1 MQFYCESLTEY
12 KRLPTKEVKIGD
24 LLLGNFHPIRVQTM
38 TTTDTM
44 DTIATVEQSI
54 RCIEAGAELVRI
66 TAPSKRE
73 AENLL
78 NIKNELR
85 RRGYTTP
92 LVADIHFTPNAA
104 EIAAR
109 IVEKVRVNPG
119 NYVDKKKFEL
129 IEYSDADYAE
139 EIERIRERFTPL
151 VKICKEY
158 GTAMRIGTNHGSLS
172 DRIMSRYGDTP
183 MGMVESAMEFLR
195 IARNESYHNIV
206 LSMKSSNPQVMVQA
220 YRLLV
225 RTMFDEFG
233 ECYPLH
239 LGVTEAGDGEDGR
252 IKSAIGIG
260 TLLEDGLGDT
270 IRVSLTEDPELEI
283 PVCKDIVKRYSPKSA
298 KGGELAGAQSSLTQ
312 ESNNISVSLKSE
324 AGVLANPPTLGELE
338 GAFSPL
344 GKGRD
349 RGIKLP
355 YSPFEYKRRETF
367 SVNNIGNHRVPV
379 VIADL
384 SKLQTITPKDLQSI
398 GYSYDEIT
406 DKWTIADTAADYV
419 FIGHTI
425 LDFALPGTLKV
436 IVYPAA
442 WLEVEQ
448 NLSEN
453 TKGKYFP
460 IFDNDGYAKAEYKS
474 SHLNFVM
481 IDCYGSTETPY
492 STDMEFLNVIANDPK
507 VVLCLSSN
515 GRNAMQSVRRMFI
528 ELMNKGVKNPVIITV
543 DSNWQTADEHLIHY
557 ATEAGALL
565 LDGMGDG
572 VCLGMTSES
581 YTLQATSY
589 KQVSGRNYL
598 QSQTVEQFIN
608 NTAFSILQATRTRI
622 SKTEYISCP
631 SCGRT
636 LFDLQ
641 ETTAKIRAV
650 TNHLK
655 GVKIAIMGCIVN
667 GPGEMADADFGYVG
681 SGPGKI
687 TLYKGKEI
695 VKRNVP
701 SEIAV
706 EELINLLKESDV
718 WIEQNALVS

>member
-1 MQFYCESLTEY
+1 MQFYSESLTEY
-12 KRLPTKEVKIGD
+12 KRLATREVKIGD
-24 LLLGNFHPIRVQTM
+24 LLLGNFQPIRVQTM

-66 TAPSKRE
+66 TAPSKNE

-85 RRGYTTP
+85 KRGYTTP

-139 EIERIRERFTPL
+139 EIDRIRERFTPL
-151 VKICKEY
+151 IKICKEY

-195 IARNESYHNIV
+195 IARDETYHNIV
-206 LSMKSSNPQVMVQA
+206 LSMKASNPQVMAQA

-225 RTMFDEFG
+225 KSMFNEFG

-252 IKSAIGIG
+252 VKSAIGIG
-260 TLLEDGLGDT
+260 TLMEDGLGDT

-283 PVCKDIVKRYSPKSA
+283 PVCKDLVKRYEVRSQKDRKTKRPEDIPDIQKSSP
-298 KGGELAGAQSSLTQ
+298 GLPDLQSS
-312 ESNNISVSLKSE
+312 
-324 AGVLANPPTLGELE
+324 
-338 GAFSPL
+338 
-344 GKGRD
+344 R
-349 RGIKLP
+349 LP
-355 YSPFEYKRRETF
+355 YDPFHYQRRETF
-367 SVNNIGNHRVPV
+367 AIDSIGGKNVPV

-384 SKLQTITPKDLQSI
+384 SKLENITASHLQSV
-398 GYSYDEIT
+398 GYIYDAVT
-406 DKWTIADTAADYV
+406 DKWNISDAAADYIFTGQV
-419 FIGHTI
+419 E

-436 IVYPAA
+436 ITWPHHWQAA
-442 WLEVEQ
+442 ADK
-448 NLSEN
+448 
-453 TKGKYFP
+453 TKYFP
-460 IFDNDGYAKAEYKS
+460 IYEAKGYIDAEAKS
-474 SHLNFVM
+474 DIINFVM
-481 IDCYGSTETPY
+481 LDCFSEKTP
-492 STDMEFLNVIANDPK
+492 LNGFTYLDELANDK
-507 VVLCLSSN
+507 SVVLCLSSKN
-515 GRNAMQSVRRMFI
+515 HHTMAAVRRMFI
-528 ELMNKGVKNPVIITV
+528 ELMGREINNPVILIT
-543 DSNWQTADEHLIHY
+543 DSDWQTADEHLIHF
-557 ATEAGALL
+557 ATETGALL
-565 LDGMGDG
+565 LDGLGDG
-572 VCLGMTSES
+572 ICLGMTSTAYNS
-581 YTLQATSY
+581 VNGQLSTVNA
-589 KQVSGRNYL
+589 SGRNYL
-598 QSQTVEQFIN
+598 NNQTTEQFIN

-641 ETTAKIRAV
+641 ETTAKIRSR

-687 TLYKGKEI
+687 TLYKGKE
-695 VKRNVP
+695 VMKRNVN
-701 SEIAV
+701 SEVAV
-706 EELINLLKESDV
+706 EELINLLKESDAWV
-718 WIEQNALVS
+718 TP

>member
-1 MQFYCESLTEY
+1 MQLYTPSLTGY
-12 KRLPTKEVKIGD
+12 KRLITKEVNIGG
-24 LLLGNFHPIRVQTM
+24 LLLGNGHPIRVQTM

-44 DTIATVEQSI
+44 DTLATVEQTL
-54 RCIEAGAELVRI
+54 RCVEAGAEMVRI
-66 TAPSKRE
+66 TAPSKKE
-73 AENLL
+73 AENLAV
-78 NIKNELR
+78 IKAELAK
-85 RRGYTTP
+85 RGCHVP

-109 IVEKVRVNPG
+109 LIEKVRVNPG
-119 NYVDKKKFEL
+119 NYVDKKKFDV
-129 IEYSDADYAE
+129 IDYTDAEYAAE
-139 EIERIRERFTPL
+139 IDRIRERFTPL

-195 IARNESYHNIV
+195 IARHESYHNIV

-225 RTMFDEFG
+225 ERMDQEFA

-260 TLLEDGLGDT
+260 ALLEDGIGDT
-270 IRVSLTEDPELEI
+270 IRVSLTEDPEFEI
-283 PVCKDIVKRYSPKSA
+283 PVCRDLVKRYVPGVESSA
-298 KGGELAGAQSSLTQ
+298 
-312 ESNNISVSLKSE
+312 V
-324 AGVLANPPTLGELE
+324 PPIE
-338 GAFSPL
+338 
-344 GKGRD
+344 KM
-349 RGIKLP
+349 P
-355 YSPFEYKRRETF
+355 YSPFSYQRRDSFE
-367 SVNNIGNHRVPV
+367 VDIIGGKQVPV

-384 SKLQTITPKDLQSI
+384 NRIESLEPTHLEAI
-398 GYSYDEIT
+398 GYHYDAQT
-406 DKWTIADTAADYV
+406 DKWTIADIAADFVYTGNKV
-419 FIGHTI
+419 PG
-425 LDFALPGTLKV
+425 FALPGTIKV
-436 IVYPAA
+436 ITTPALA
-442 WLEVEQ
+442 QKDTSGKCFPLYD
-448 NLSEN
+448 LS
-453 TKGKYFP
+453 GFV
-460 IFDNDGYAKAEYKS
+460 S
-474 SHLNFVM
+474 SPWKHSSLNFVM
-481 IDCYGSTETPY
+481 VDCYNGGALPEAALL
-492 STDMEFLNVIANDPK
+492 EKIGNDPS
-507 VVLCLSSN
+507 VVICLSSTN
-515 GRNAMQSVRRMFI
+515 QNAIQSVRRMFI
-528 ELMNKGVKNPVIITV
+528 ELMNKGFRNPVVLIT
-543 DSNWQTADEHLIHY
+543 DSNGITPDEHLIHF
-557 ATEAGALL
+557 ATETGALL
-565 LDGMGDG
+565 LDGLGDG
-572 VCLGMTSES
+572 ICLGYGASAKMDTMQ
-581 YTLQATSY
+581 T
-589 KQVSGRNYL
+589 SGRTYL
-598 QSQTVEQFIN
+598 EVKNIHQFTN

-687 TLYKGKEI
+687 TLYKGKEV

-701 SEIAV
+701 TETAV
-706 EELINLLKESDV
+706 EELIDLLKENDAWV
-718 WIEQNALVS
+718 D